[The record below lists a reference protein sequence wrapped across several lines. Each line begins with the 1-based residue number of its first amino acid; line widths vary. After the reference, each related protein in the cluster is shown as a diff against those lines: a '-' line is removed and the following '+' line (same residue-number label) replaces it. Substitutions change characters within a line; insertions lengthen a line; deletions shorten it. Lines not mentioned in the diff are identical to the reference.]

1 MTGEEYIA
9 FLRARNPEVYIQNSS
24 GVPVKWIV
32 TRAYTNGVSAKRRV
46 DTEERNYSYDDTGFF
61 PFAMLMTKEQAA
73 KRQEEIA
80 KKAKPLK
87 RICPTCGAAFTSK
100 DPRKVYCSAKCQKEQ
115 NRKET
120 VRKYWERMESEERPI
135 LTCPVCGKE
144 FRQKHCERICSDECR
159 AKKAIEAGKK
169 IRAVRQQLKKE
180 REEVLGVEIKLAK
193 KIKKG
198 KVCAGCGVIFR
209 AKGGEEYCKTC
220 REKGVTWGI
229 E

>member
-1 MTGEEYIA
+1 
-9 FLRARNPEVYIQNSS
+9 
-24 GVPVKWIV
+24 
-32 TRAYTNGVSAKRRV
+32 
-46 DTEERNYSYDDTGFF
+46 
-61 PFAMLMTKEQAA
+61 
-73 KRQEEIA
+73 
-80 KKAKPLK
+80 
-87 RICPTCGAAFTSK
+87 
-100 DPRKVYCSAKCQKEQ
+100 
-115 NRKET
+115 
-120 VRKYWERMESEERPI
+120 MESEERPI

-144 FRQKHCERICSDECR
+144 FRQKHCEKICSDECR

-180 REEVLGVEIKLAK
+180 REEILGVEIKLAK
-193 KIKKG
+193 KIKRG

>member
-32 TRAYTNGVSAKRRV
+32 TRAYTNGVSAKHRV
-46 DTEERNYSYDDTGFF
+46 DVEERNYSYDDTGFF
-61 PFAMLMTKEQAA
+61 PVAMLMTKEQAA

-80 KKAKPLK
+80 KKAKSLK

-120 VRKYWERMESEERPI
+120 VRKYWERMESEKRPI

-180 REEVLGVEIKLAK
+180 REEILGVEIKLAK

>member
-1 MTGEEYIA
+1 MTREEYTA
-9 FLRARNPEVYIQNSS
+9 FLRARNPEVYIQNAS
-24 GVPVKWIV
+24 GIPVKWIV
-32 TRAYTNGVSAKRRV
+32 TRAYTNGVSAKRHV
-46 DTEERNYSYDDTGFF
+46 DTEEKNYNHTDTGFF
-61 PFAMLMTKEQAA
+61 PIAMLMTTEQATQ
-73 KRQEEIA
+73 RQKELEE
-80 KKAKPLK
+80 KEKTPEK
-87 RICPTCGAAFTSK
+87 ICPMCGAAFTSK
-100 DPRKVYCSAKCQKEQ
+100 NPRKVYCSAKCQKEW
-115 NRKET
+115 NRKVT
-120 VRKYWERMESEERPI
+120 VREYWERMESEERPI

-180 REEVLGVEIKLAK
+180 REEILGVEIKLAK
-193 KIKKG
+193 KIKKR
-198 KVCAGCGVIFR
+198 KVCAGCGVTFR